1 MGIFDKIRSIPF
13 MDMIKDQR
21 LKELLLKREFRLSE
35 EYIQREF
42 LHKAEDDEVSNL
54 SLKLGDGFGTLSG
67 KVKKRLLPFAVPF
80 SARFAIHA
88 VDFSREGKVLL
99 FKVEEI
105 KPIDSDWLTQRLVR
119 DIPFLAYA
127 DRLLVCDLERI
138 PHLTELFSYQVKGV
152 RPLDHVVLKDL
163 SFCEGE
169 VVGRLGL
176 CL

>member
-1 MGIFDKIRSIPF
+1 MSIFDKIRNIPF

-35 EYIQREF
+35 DYLQREF
-42 LHKAEDDEVSNL
+42 LRKAEDDEVSNL
-54 SLKLGDGFGTLSG
+54 ILKLENGFGTLSG

-88 VDFSREGKVLL
+88 VDFSRSGKVVL
-99 FKVEEI
+99 FKMEEI
-105 KPIDSDWLTQRLVR
+105 KPIDSDWLTQKLVR
-119 DIPFLAYA
+119 NVPFLAYA
-127 DRLLVCDLERI
+127 DRILVCDLERV
-138 PHLTELFSYQVKGV
+138 PRLTELFSYQVKGV
-152 RPLDHVVLKDL
+152 RPLDHVVLKEL